1 MELIEKIIFLIIN
14 QSRFVRRLIL
24 CSIDSFLITLS
35 LFLSNLIIYDN
46 FSGNLSSNNLIL
58 IVFLFNSLSLFFYIS
73 LGKYN
78 GITKYANSIDLYS
91 LAFKNILINFTLKII
106 LNILGYDYF
115 NFKFLSLLWIIQTV

>member
-46 FSGNLSSNNLIL
+46 FSGNLSFNNLIL
-58 IVFLFNSLSLFFYIS
+58 IVFLFNSLSLFFIYC
-73 LGKYN
+73 LE
-78 GITKYANSIDLYS
+78 
-91 LAFKNILINFTLKII
+91 NIMESQNMLTALIYTH
-106 LNILGYDYF
+106 
-115 NFKFLSLLWIIQTV
+115 